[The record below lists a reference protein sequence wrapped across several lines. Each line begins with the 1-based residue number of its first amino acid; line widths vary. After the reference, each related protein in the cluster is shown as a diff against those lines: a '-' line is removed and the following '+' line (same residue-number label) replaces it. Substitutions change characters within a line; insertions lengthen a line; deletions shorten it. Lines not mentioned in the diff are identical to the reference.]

1 MKKLILLSI
10 PMILGVQLYA
20 QSSYDMPPKTPLK
33 ENTVYD
39 SMRYERIVDTTDIF
53 GTSLKPSLREDGAI
67 IDVPTTRKPLAYEKL
82 YNTEAY
88 QIARIW
94 RIIDITDSINSGYF
108 KSSLSADPNSSL
120 AAVILRSIKNDSLQ
134 AFSPI
139 DDRFTTPITYKEA
152 VASFGGGVDTSAV
165 YDLDGNIA
173 SYQIREKTVNIDS
186 ITQYLIKEDYIF
198 SKKDGR
204 LFIRILGLAPM
215 LNYGGDG
222 GLVYNN
228 HAAPIFWVY
237 YPDLRHVLANVT
249 INNTIYLGN
258 PITYEQIFEN
268 GLFNSHIYRSSFD
281 TQLGFK
287 KFPLSPTEAKTVE
300 QHLKEALQKP
310 FN

>member
-1 MKKLILLSI
+1 MKKLILLSLLT
-10 PMILGVQLYA
+10 MGGLQLIA
-20 QSSYDMPPKTPLK
+20 QSSYDLPPHNQTPV
-33 ENTVYD
+33 TAD
-39 SMRYERIVDTTDIF
+39 SDSIRYEQIEDTTDIF
-53 GTSLKPSLREDGAI
+53 GTSLKPSQRLDGAI
-67 IDVPTTRKPLAYEKL
+67 IDIPTTRQPLAYEKL
-82 YNTEAY
+82 YNTNAY

-108 KSSLSADPNSSL
+108 KSSFSADPNSSL
-120 AAVILRSIKNDSLQ
+120 AAIILKSIKNDSLQ

-268 GLFNSHIYRSSFD
+268 GLFNSHIYKSSFD
-281 TQLGFK
+281 AQLGFK
-287 KFPLSPTEAKTVE
+287 KYPLSSAEAITVE
-300 QHLKEALQKP
+300 QHLKEALKKP